1 MNSIVQQAM
10 TDALNYIDSCN
21 TAANDPLEN
30 IETPEVSGLESS
42 ELSRHDENRSQAK
55 QIANETLDK
64 GLKLLKEANQSAL
77 FLKFDDRLDNPSCQP
92 QSATLGSQ
100 KRFSLVDY
108 SPTRLL
114 AMSEPAKKAG
124 SKIGSNAS
132 KMSERRRLE
141 IQAELMDQKLQ
152 MEIEKRERELEL
164 EKTRREMERNL
175 ERQQI
180 EERLQELQ
188 AESEIA
194 DLKRKK
200 AFERQQMQLQI
211 EEAEGS
217 IRASSICPSL
227 MSLTL
232 EEDKNSDIKSWLDQG
247 VEDVDKCFSQPKE
260 SSREVE
266 YKGESGKPLQ
276 TFDHKNVLSRTQ
288 GRGTSK
294 SPQRKTT
301 GITFPKTIALLQQG
315 NEKPKPKYDFAKP
328 SFKIK
333 SDIPSFT
340 PAVPVQPPVHFVQ
353 TSLPKLKLSEF
364 HGDPLE
370 WPEWSSLFTA
380 TIHNAPID
388 DNAKMSHFKTLVKGK
403 AKAAIAGLGYSR
415 VMYSASWNA
424 LVTNFGRPQTIVNA
438 QMKQIHFSPF
448 IKSHDSAAIIKYAQL
463 ITTCVNVL
471 KQFRF
476 TGDLYSESVLNSALR
491 KLPPELKTKWFFL
504 AKSKGY
510 YHADLC
516 KFSEWLNE
524 VAYVH
529 DEMTVQ
535 FKSQSEKKATL
546 IRKK

>member
-1 MNSIVQQAM
+1 M

-21 TAANDPLEN
+21 IAANDPLGN
-30 IETPEVSGLESS
+30 IETPEVSGFESS
-42 ELSRHDENRSQAK
+42 KLSKDSENRSHALEK
-55 QIANETLDK
+55 SKANETLDK
-64 GLKLLKEANQSAL
+64 GLKLLKEANQSTL
-77 FLKFDDRLDNPSCQP
+77 FLKINDRFDNPSFQP
-92 QSATLGSQ
+92 QSAFLGSQ

-108 SPTRLL
+108 SPTRTL

-124 SKIGSNAS
+124 SKVGSNAS
-132 KMSERRRLE
+132 KLSERRRLE

-152 MEIEKRERELEL
+152 MEIEKKERELEL
-164 EKTRREMERNL
+164 EKTRREMERR
-175 ERQQI
+175 EVEMQK
-180 EERLQELQ
+180 RLQELQ

-194 DLKRKK
+194 ELRSKK
-200 AFERQQMQLQI
+200 TFEKHQLRLQI

-247 VEDVDKCFSQPKE
+247 VEDFEKCFSQPKK

-266 YKGESGKPLQ
+266 NKGESSKPPQ
-276 TFDHKNVLSRTQ
+276 TFDNKNLLSRTQ
-288 GRGTSK
+288 GQGTSK
-294 SPQRKTT
+294 SPQRKNT
-301 GITFPKTIALLQQG
+301 GITFPKTNALLQQG

-328 SFKIK
+328 SFKIE

-353 TSLPKLKLSEF
+353 SSLPKLKFSEF
-364 HGDPLE
+364 HGDTLE
-370 WPEWSSLFTA
+370 WSEWSSLFTA

-388 DNAKMSHFKTLVKGK
+388 DNAKMSHLKTLVKGK
-403 AKAAIAGLGYSR
+403 AKAAIAGLGYSG
-415 VMYSASWNA
+415 VMYSAAWNA

-438 QMKQIHFSPF
+438 QMKQIHLSPF
-448 IKSHDSAAIIKYAQL
+448 TKSHDSAAIIKYAQL
-463 ITTCVNVL
+463 ITTCVNVS
-471 KQFRF
+471 KQFGF
-476 TGDLYSESVLNSALR
+476 TGDLYSESVLSSALK
-491 KLPPELKTKWFFL
+491 KLPPELKTKCFFL